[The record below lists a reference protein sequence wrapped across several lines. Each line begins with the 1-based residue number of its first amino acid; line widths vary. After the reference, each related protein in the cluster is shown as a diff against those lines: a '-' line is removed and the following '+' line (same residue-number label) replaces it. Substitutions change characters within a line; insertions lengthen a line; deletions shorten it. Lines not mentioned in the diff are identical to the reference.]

1 MYHSDVA
8 ADLCW
13 HSVQSCLDVLGR
25 VLLWL
30 AVKQSSRMMCAA
42 QTPRIPMPP
51 PYQEGWTLEDSRT
64 PVTQELYDTV
74 SSMLK
79 QMNTAIDLLP
89 VAS

>member
-1 MYHSDVA
+1 M
-8 ADLCW
+8 
-13 HSVQSCLDVLGR
+13 LG
-25 VLLWL
+25 V
-30 AVKQSSRMMCAA
+30 

-51 PYQEGWTLEDSRT
+51 PYQEGWTLEDGRT

-74 SSMLK
+74 SGMLQ